1 MKKIVT
7 GPWQLKRQDTTSLL
21 EMKLSRFFSWKNYI
35 LSDFHGVTYS
45 ICLRE
50 IKVGAGQTKGSWDRG
65 QTASVFKVAI
75 VYCKWA
81 VCVNNSADTNGTEL
95 KWENKKHH
103 IGPRP
108 TSRSKGICIKLSEGS
123 YRDCKKLCVK
133 RKCFLNTHQLVY
145 K

>member
-1 MKKIVT
+1 MLQWKRL
-7 GPWQLKRQDTTSLL
+7 WQVPDNWRGKTPPVC
-21 EMKLSRFFSWKNYI
+21 SRWSSAGFSPEKTIFYHI
-35 LSDFHGVTYS
+35 HGVTYS

-108 TSRSKGICIKLSEGS
+108 TTC
-123 YRDCKKLCVK
+123 
-133 RKCFLNTHQLVY
+133 N
-145 K
+145 